1 MRNASAIDSTGIR
14 ALEDIV
20 TRFKKSGTAVVLVGV
35 HAQPMV
41 AISRAGLVDLVGE
54 DNLVGT
60 IDDALTRAAQPAP
73 GATA

>member
-1 MRNASAIDSTGIR
+1 
-14 ALEDIV
+14 
-20 TRFKKSGTAVVLVGV
+20 VVLVGV

-60 IDDALTRAAQPAP
+60 IDDALTRAAQLAP